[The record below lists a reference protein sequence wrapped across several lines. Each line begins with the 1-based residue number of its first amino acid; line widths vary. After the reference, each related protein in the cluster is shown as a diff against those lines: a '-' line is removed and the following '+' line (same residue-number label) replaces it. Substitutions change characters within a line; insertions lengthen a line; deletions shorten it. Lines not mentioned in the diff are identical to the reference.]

1 MSLCNCP
8 SPPFWVP
15 LTFPGQ
21 VCEKQHFPLGHP
33 EMLKGAEIQDEREQ
47 ARGKIFSSIKKT
59 EGEREREESSVV
71 WGKGPKGP
79 GQSRGQRVGRVRYLH
94 AWGWGRDRMAGKGLP
109 SAVSSRWWL
118 VAQLLQHQ
126 LTVPCLCLFVTKD
139 TVLPTYK

>member
-8 SPPFWVP
+8 SPPFRVP

-33 EMLKGAEIQDEREQ
+33 EMLKGAEIQDER
-47 ARGKIFSSIKKT
+47 AGKGKDIFIHEKT

-79 GQSRGQRVGRVRYLH
+79 GQSQGQRVGRVWYLH
-94 AWGWGRDRMAGKGLP
+94 AWGWGRDRVAGKGLP
-109 SAVSSRWWL
+109 SAVSSR
-118 VAQLLQHQ
+118 
-126 LTVPCLCLFVTKD
+126 
-139 TVLPTYK
+139 